1 MAPKPAW
8 PIVDEAV
15 AAASWNARVAV
26 IRQVPARHG
35 TNEQPDVYA
44 SIAKR
49 LYAPAISADVGYIP
63 WRTEY
68 ELPRIEAAYALA
80 DAGTHGFTAVTDI
93 DLQRVIGEYPTTLI
107 VFRLLAGLTT
117 SEFAEATG
125 VAATRAGVSPVG
137 VATIKSVES
146 GRAPGAAVA
155 HALGATIEMAIA
167 GTLFPPRPGGVFRPK
182 VAKPDTVHGWRSVR
196 EYAANRVPL
205 AVLLHQRMYGGAFRQ
220 LLDATG
226 TLRGDELEDPVETL
240 LSAAAV
246 PFIRTGAHN
255 QAEIERR
262 FGITV
267 RPAPDFVMFDAG
279 ETPRAMLECKHTS
292 DGGTSR
298 DKAARFGRLRAEGQ
312 RLGGVPVFAV
322 LSGIGWRRTRD
333 ALGPVVEHTDGRVYS
348 LANLPDM
355 LETDPM
361 PSLIGLRR

>member
-1 MAPKPAW
+1 MAPTPPW
-8 PIVDEAV
+8 PIVAEAV
-15 AAASWNARVAV
+15 AAPSWNARVAV

-35 TNEQPDVYA
+35 TNEQPGVYA
-44 SIAKR
+44 SIAR
-49 LYAPAISADVGYIP
+49 SLYVPAISADVGYIP

-80 DAGTHGFTAVTDI
+80 DAETRGFTAVAAV
-93 DLQRVIGEYPTTLI
+93 DLQRVIADHPTTLI

-117 SEFAEATG
+117 SELAEATG
-125 VAATRAGVSPVG
+125 VAASTSGASPVG
-137 VATIKSVES
+137 ASTVKSIES
-146 GRAPGAAVA
+146 GRTPTGSVA
-155 HALGATIEMAIA
+155 RALAATIEMTIT
-167 GTLFPPRPGGVFRPK
+167 GTLFPPRPGGIFRPK
-182 VAKPDTVHGWRSVR
+182 VAKPDTTRGWASVH

-205 AVLLHQRMYGGAFRQ
+205 PVLLHQRMYGGAFRQ

-226 TLRGDELEDPVETL
+226 TLRGDELEDPVEAL
-240 LSAAAV
+240 LTDAGV
-246 PFIRTGAHN
+246 PFIRTGAHD
-255 QAEIERR
+255 QAVIERR

-267 RPAPDFVMFDAG
+267 RPAPDFVMFDTG

-322 LSGIGWRRTRD
+322 LSGVGWRRTRD

-348 LANLPDM
+348 LANLADI
-355 LETDPM
+355 LDTDPL
-361 PSLIGLRR
+361 PSLIGSR